1 MESIYY
7 NAQWNDL
14 SKQAAT
20 QTIALI
26 IWSFMHQ
33 GKWRNRHFIFCY
45 VLHHEWRE
53 ICRIHWTYNKS
64 PLRLQHLKD
73 MAQYFIN
80 DIYQVQTSSNSFCFL
95 WTFAQDLYDRLNL
108 ALSWKIQWKVQ
119 RWGFTSDTRPA
130 GINNSTVSGIVKLYF
145 TEWKRTR
152 MQHHFMMSWI
162 VSDGFLANP
171 I

>member
-20 QTIALI
+20 QTILFDRLCI
-26 IWSFMHQ
+26 KVNGVTVWSFATCCIMNEEKPV
-33 GKWRNRHFIFCY
+33 GY
-45 VLHHEWRE
+45 
-53 ICRIHWTYNKS
+53 WTYNKS